1 MKNYNLTQGNVKKL
15 LLLFALP
22 YLAANLLQAL
32 YGATDLFVVGRYN
45 TPSAISAVNIGS
57 QIMQIITSFVIG
69 CSMGCTVMIGK
80 YIGEKEDR
88 RSAKVLGC
96 TILLF
101 AVFTIVITPIM
112 IGLAPYIV
120 KLMQTPSEALSEA
133 TTYVAICAIGIPF
146 ITIFNVTAAILRGMG
161 DSKTPM
167 IIVAVACV
175 INVGGDFLLT
185 GLLKMGVL
193 GVAIATSSAQ
203 LISSLIGI
211 IFVIKHKFPFTF
223 EKKDLRPNKEESKN
237 IIKVGLPIA
246 LQDTLINIS
255 FIILTVIANLR
266 SLTSSSAVGVVEKL
280 ILFMFL
286 VPTSMLSAISAFTAQ
301 NIGAQMPERAASAT
315 KFGMLIT
322 AIFGGIM
329 CALSWICPQILT
341 GIFSK
346 DAQVITEANEYL
358 KTYSI
363 DCILVAITLCIN
375 GYLCGQ
381 GKSSI
386 AFLHNVIS
394 IFLIRI
400 PSAYLLSKAF
410 PTTMLPMGLASP
422 LGSVASI
429 IILSVYY
436 LIVNRRKSKKQERL
450 ENN

>member
-1 MKNYNLTQGNVKKL
+1 MKKYNLTQGNVRRIL
-15 LLLFALP
+15 LFFALP
-22 YLAANLLQAL
+22 YLAANVLQAL

-69 CSMGCTVMIGK
+69 CSMGCTVMTGK
-80 YIGEKEDR
+80 YIGENEGG
-88 RSAKVLGC
+88 RSAKVFGS
-96 TILLF
+96 TVLLF
-101 AVFTIVITPIM
+101 AVFAVVITPVM
-112 IGLAPYIV
+112 IGLAPCIV
-120 KLMQTPSEALSEA
+120 RLMQTPGEALSEA
-133 TTYVAICAIGIPF
+133 TTYVAVCAIGIPF
-146 ITIFNVTAAILRGMG
+146 IIIFNVTAAILRGMG

-167 IIVAVACV
+167 IIVAIACV

-203 LISSLIGI
+203 LISSLVG
-211 IFVIKHKFPFTF
+211 VILMLKRKFPFAF
-223 EKKDLRPNKEESKN
+223 CKKDLHPDKEECRN
-237 IIKVGLPIA
+237 ILKVGLPIA

-266 SLTSSSAVGVVEKL
+266 SLISSSAVGVVEKL

-286 VPTSMLSAISAFTAQ
+286 VPSSMLSAISAFTAQ
-301 NIGAQMPERAASAT
+301 NIGAKKPERALSAT

-322 AIFGGIM
+322 AIFGVIM

-346 DAQVITEANEYL
+346 DTQVIAEANEYL

-363 DCILVAITLCIN
+363 DCILVAITFCIN

-381 GKSSI
+381 GKSNI
-386 AFLHNVIS
+386 TFAHNVIS
-394 IFLIRI
+394 IFLVRI
-400 PSAYLLSKAF
+400 PAAYALSKTF
-410 PTTMLPMGLASP
+410 PATMPPMGLASP

-429 IILSVYY
+429 VILCIYF
-436 LIVNRRKSKKQERL
+436 KKKNQPDNCR
-450 ENN
+450 